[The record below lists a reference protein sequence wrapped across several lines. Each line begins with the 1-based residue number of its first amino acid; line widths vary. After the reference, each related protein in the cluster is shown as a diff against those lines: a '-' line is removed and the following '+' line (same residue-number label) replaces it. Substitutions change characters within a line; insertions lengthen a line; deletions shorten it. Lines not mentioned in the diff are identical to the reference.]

1 MSLQRSKTRSQKCSN
16 FNIYS
21 CLAQS
26 VERLTVNQDVT
37 GSSPVTGA
45 KTDKSEPL
53 RLGFVCFLF
62 REGELWSRDTDRAL
76 MSDLCN
82 YNRITNDR
90 LRCDTQPIVFY

>member
-45 KTDKSEPL
+45 NNPANHQGWRDFALFWYLSGL
-53 RLGFVCFLF
+53 CRLSQQMLPKIVQAAHSCLV
-62 REGELWSRDTDRAL
+62 RAV
-76 MSDLCN
+76 DC
-82 YNRITNDR
+82 
-90 LRCDTQPIVFY
+90 